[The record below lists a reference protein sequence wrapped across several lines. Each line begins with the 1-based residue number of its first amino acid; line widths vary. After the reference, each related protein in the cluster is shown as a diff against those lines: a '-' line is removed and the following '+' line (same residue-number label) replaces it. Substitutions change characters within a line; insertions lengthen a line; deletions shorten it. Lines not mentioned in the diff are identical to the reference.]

1 MQSNKKNK
9 SFMEQFKCPK
19 GLEGRIVAESM
30 NRRHDSLTNWGLKK
44 VEINP
49 RFTILD
55 VGCGGG
61 KTINKLSSSAFQGKV
76 YGIDHS
82 PDMVEYSKE
91 VNSEL
96 IAKNLV
102 SIIEG
107 SVEKLNFPDNFFH
120 LVTGIETYYFWP
132 NLLKAF
138 KEINRVLKP
147 KGKLLL
153 INEMIKDGK
162 YEIENEEIIAET
174 HVKLT
179 PLSEIKSMLQLIGFI
194 NVAVYSKKKSPWNTI
209 IAQKQ

>member
-1 MQSNKKNK
+1 M
-9 SFMEQFKCPK
+9 
-19 GLEGRIVAESM
+19 
-30 NRRHDSLTNWGLKK
+30 
-44 VEINP
+44 
-49 RFTILD
+49 
-55 VGCGGG
+55 
-61 KTINKLSSSAFQGKV
+61 
-76 YGIDHS
+76 
-82 PDMVEYSKE
+82 
-91 VNSEL
+91 
-96 IAKNLV
+96 

-179 PLSEIKSMLQLIGFI
+179 PLSEIK
-194 NVAVYSKKKSPWNTI
+194 
-209 IAQKQ
+209 